1 MAPDMLIGL
10 DNARK
15 EELHNDAV
23 DALRCGIFGVPS
35 RPVFIGADFGHGK
48 SLSSLML
55 VEIDS
60 GKVIHCS
67 EAYIISI
74 KDDMKM
80 EVRENLFSS
89 IPPVTWSVKIET
101 AKQIRKFRKFR
112 RELGLKKPR
121 IPRKLKKKLKTDIKL
136 MRYEETKKF

>member
-1 MAPDMLIGL
+1 MA
-10 DNARK
+10 N
-15 EELHNDAV
+15 NDIV
-23 DALRCGIFGVPS
+23 DALRDRLFNTPS
-35 RPVFIGADFGHGK
+35 PPVYIGADFGHGK

-55 VEIDS
+55 VEMDS

-67 EAYIISI
+67 EASIISI

-80 EVRENLFSS
+80 EVRENYFPS

-112 RELGLKKPR
+112 RELGLLKKPR
-121 IPRKLKKKLKTDIKL
+121 IPRKLKKKLKTKIKL
-136 MRYEETKKF
+136 MRYERNKI

>member
-23 DALRCGIFGVPS
+23 DAVRCGIFGVPS
-35 RPVFIGADFGHGK
+35 RPVFVGADFGHGK

-55 VEIDS
+55 VEMDS

-67 EAYIISI
+67 EASIISI

-80 EVRENLFSS
+80 EVHKNDFSALPS
-89 IPPVTWSVKIET
+89 VTWT
-101 AKQIRKFRKFR
+101 AAIDTHKSIRKFRKFR

-136 MRYEETKKF
+136 MRYEETE